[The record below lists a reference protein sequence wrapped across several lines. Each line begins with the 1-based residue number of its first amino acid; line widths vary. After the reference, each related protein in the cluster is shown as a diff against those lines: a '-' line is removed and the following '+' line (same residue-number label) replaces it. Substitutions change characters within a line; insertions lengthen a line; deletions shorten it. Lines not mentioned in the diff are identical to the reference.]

1 MNRKE
6 ELFVLKQEMAIR
18 KARED
23 FYTYCRLTYP
33 GVYRKD
39 RPHLKKLC
47 NKLQALYERKL
58 LKPDGTPYRGIIIN
72 LPPRHVKSFT
82 VQNFSN
88 WILGKNKFEKII
100 ATSYN
105 ETLSQKF
112 GKQVR
117 DVILTQKAD
126 PYMTI
131 YQDIFD
137 TKIKEGEGAVT
148 LWAVEGSYMTFLGT
162 SPGGTVTGFGCSVLI
177 IDDLIKNAYEAMH
190 EGILEDHWT
199 YYNDTLKSRKEE
211 GAIEI
216 IIMTRWATG
225 DLAGRILESDE
236 ADDYYLMSEEA
247 YNEETDTMLCESL
260 LSKETYMKLRNGDMS
275 TAIFMANYHQK
286 PIDIE
291 GRLYDLK
298 PYSEIPKVIR
308 DGKEIS
314 VLDLPN
320 ADIRSVCD
328 TADTG
333 ADYLCNIIYLVWE
346 GEAYVL
352 DVYYTKDPQEIT
364 EVETARRLDE
374 FHVRRAKIESNNG
387 GRAFARNVERILWEK
402 FKNRSCKVEWFH
414 QTQNKEARI
423 KSHSSFVN
431 NHIFYPPN
439 FKNKYKDYTKDME
452 KYQSGGKNE
461 HDDAPDC
468 TTMIAEDLETKNKV
482 KTLKKAKL
490 GI

>member
-1 MNRKE
+1 MNKAE
-6 ELFVLKQEMAIR
+6 QLFFLKQERAIR
-18 KARED
+18 NAKED

-39 RPHLKKLC
+39 RPHLKEMC
-47 NKLQALYERKL
+47 NLLQDLYEKKL
-58 LKPDGTPYRGIIIN
+58 LKANGEPYRGIIIN

-82 VQNFSN
+82 VQNFSD
-88 WILGKNKFEKII
+88 WILGKNKHEKII

-117 DVILTQKAD
+117 DVILMEKAD

-137 TKIKEGEGAVT
+137 TRIKIGEGAVT

-162 SPGGTVTGFGCSVLI
+162 SPGGTVTGFGGSLLI
-177 IDDLIKNAYEAMH
+177 VDDLLKNAYEAMNDR
-190 EGILEDHWT
+190 ILEEHWT
-199 YYNDTLKSRKEE
+199 YYNDTLQSRKEE

-225 DLAGRILESDE
+225 DLTGRILDSDAAEDFYLYTKEAYDEESDK
-236 ADDYYLMSEEA
+236 
-247 YNEETDTMLCESL
+247 MLCESL
-260 LSKETYMKLRNGDMS
+260 LSKDTYTKLKDGDMS

-308 DGKEIS
+308 DGKEVS

-333 ADYLCNIIYLVWE
+333 ADYLCNICYLVWE
-346 GEAYVL
+346 GEAFVL
-352 DVYYTKDPQEIT
+352 DIYYTQDPQEVT
-364 EVETARRLDE
+364 ETETARRLDE
-374 FHVRRAKIESNNG
+374 YGVKKAKIESNNG

-402 FKNRSCKVEWFH
+402 FKNRRCKIEWFH
-414 QTQNKEARI
+414 QNLNKEARI
-423 KSHSSFVN
+423 KSHSSYVN
-431 NHIFYPPN
+431 NHVFYPPN
-439 FKNKYKDYTKDME
+439 FKNKHKEYSRDME

-461 HDDAPDC
+461 HDDGPDA

-482 KTLKKAKL
+482 KTLNKSKL

>member
-1 MNRKE
+1 MNKKE
-6 ELFVLKQEMAIR
+6 QLFFLKQERAIR
-18 KARED
+18 EAKSD
-23 FYTYCRLTYP
+23 FYTYCRIMYP
-33 GVYRKD
+33 AVYRKD

-47 NKLQALYERKL
+47 DNLQALYERKL
-58 LKPDGTPYRGIIIN
+58 LKADGTPYKGTIIN

-82 VQNFSN
+82 VQNLSD
-88 WILGKNKFEKII
+88 WILGKNRHEKII

-117 DVILTQKAD
+117 DVILAEKAD
-126 PYMTI
+126 PYMTM
-131 YQDIFD
+131 YRDIFD
-137 TKIKEGEGAVT
+137 TRIKLGEGAVT

-177 IDDLIKNAYEAMH
+177 IDDLIKNAVEAMN
-190 EGILEDHWT
+190 ERVLEDHWS

-225 DLAGRILESDE
+225 DLAGRILESED

-247 YNEETDTMLCESL
+247 YDAETDTMLCESL
-260 LSKETYMKLRNGDMS
+260 LSKESYLKLKNGDMS
-275 TAIFMANYHQK
+275 TMIFEANYHQK
-286 PIDIE
+286 PIDLE
-291 GRLYDLK
+291 GRLYELK

-308 DGKEIS
+308 DGKEVS
-314 VLDLPN
+314 VLDLQN
-320 ADIRSVCD
+320 FDIRAVCD

-352 DVYYTKDPQEIT
+352 DIYYTQDKQEIT
-364 EVETARRLDE
+364 EDEVAKRLVEFEAR
-374 FHVRRAKIESNNG
+374 KWKPESNNG
-387 GRAFARNVERILWEK
+387 GRAFARNVERIMWEK
-402 FKNRSCKVEWFH
+402 YKYRRCKVDWFH

-423 KSHSSFVN
+423 KAHSSFVN
-431 NHIFYPPN
+431 NHVFFPPN
-439 FKNKYKDYTKDME
+439 FKNKYKDYSRDME
-452 KYQSGGKNE
+452 KYQSGGRNE

-468 TTMIAEDLETKNKV
+468 TTMVAEDMQVRNKV
-482 KTLKKAKL
+482 QSINKSKL
-490 GI
+490 GL